1 MKRQFD
7 DQDRM
12 SGNNK
17 RYRSDGYN
25 DALAEGKYELR
36 LLIPTKAA
44 GAVIGKGGE
53 SIKSLRSKVCLC
65 FLVVLFFGDPIVL
78 WFIGELSLRI
88 FKLPR

>member
-7 DQDRM
+7 GHDRM

-25 DALAEGKYELR
+25 DALAAGKYELR
-36 LLIPTKAA
+36 LLIPTKSA

-53 SIKSLRSKVCLC
+53 QIKSLRAKVY
-65 FLVVLFFGDPIVL
+65 FLYF
-78 WFIGELSLRI
+78 
-88 FKLPR
+88 